1 MNPEQ
6 ALETDSGVWYGVLYP
21 PLRGIVQ
28 LTNSDTLRFRNWSFT
43 IKGAHLDYFGLTGD
57 YNKDAPKFFY
67 NGASLQ
73 FMCRGWSACPAGN
86 PGECLGI
93 TLRSLVPER

>member
-43 IKGAHLDYFGLTGD
+43 IKGAHQDYCGLTGD
-57 YNKDAPKFFY
+57 YNKDAPKFSD

-73 FMCRGWSACPAGN
+73 LMRREQSIRRAG
-86 PGECLGI
+86 
-93 TLRSLVPER
+93 